1 MSRSLWVVLAEI
13 LFVAREF
20 SRFARPQG
28 TEWCQKRPD
37 LAYFAC
43 LYGATRMFAQ
53 PDAMAQGS
61 RIEGG

>member
-20 SRFARPQG
+20 SRFAWPQG
-28 TEWCQKRPD
+28 TEACQKRPD
-37 LAYFAC
+37 SAHFAY

-53 PDAMAQGS
+53 PDAMARGS
-61 RIEGG
+61 RIQGG